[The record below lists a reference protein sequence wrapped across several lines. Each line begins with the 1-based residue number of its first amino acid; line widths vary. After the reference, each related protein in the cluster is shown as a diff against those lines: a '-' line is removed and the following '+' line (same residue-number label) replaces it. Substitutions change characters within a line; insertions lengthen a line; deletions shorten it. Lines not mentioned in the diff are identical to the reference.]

1 MADIKKEETIEKQ
14 DKVEVKDVPAEKA
27 EAVEIKSDDVIRKQI
42 EAEIKAETQKEIDR
56 RVSEAL
62 KKRER
67 QLKAEAEEKERLA
80 KLSEEEKIAELKATA
95 EREQKAREIL
105 LNSRELKLS
114 LIDYLSEKNVDLALK
129 DIINIDSI
137 AELED
142 SELRLN
148 TLKGN
153 VDKVVK
159 LFNKAVD
166 DKVNKVKEELLKG
179 QSPIIATTNN
189 LTEYERAT
197 KNNDVM
203 SMLAAKF
210 K

>member
-27 EAVEIKSDDVIRKQI
+27 EDVEIKSDDVIRKQI